1 MPNPQPQ
8 KKTNLAS
15 NEQTQE
21 CWEWDW
27 CSQQEETGGSEGRGE
42 LGKGEA
48 SSGCGQEAGEEGGEA
63 WDVPPNLGGRG
74 VGDDLQLSC
83 YEGVGQWM

>member
-1 MPNPQPQ
+1 MGRRA
-8 KKTNLAS
+8 TEA
-15 NEQTQE
+15 QE

-48 SSGCGQEAGEEGGEA
+48 GPGCGQEAGEEGGEA

-74 VGDDLQLSC
+74 VGEAPQHP
-83 YEGVGQWM
+83 